1 MADKSGCLVGVLVN
15 AGPVTIKFSP
25 NAEFDPE
32 IGLNRAIIS
41 GTASCTPRTVTTT
54 YGGIIRGVGY
64 LDPADAGCALILAA
78 NAGGADL
85 TAVKYIVDMSVNA
98 GSRSGFS
105 LGNSKLIPKRFIAN
119 IEENG
124 MQAWEIEIHSQA
136 GTSYSTTL

>member
-15 AGPVTIKFSP
+15 AGPVVIPFSP

-32 IGLNRAIIS
+32 IGLNRAVIS
-41 GTASCTPRTVTTT
+41 GAASCTPRTVTTT

-64 LDPADAGCALILAA
+64 LDPANAGCALILAA
-78 NAGGADL
+78 VAGGADL
-85 TAVKYIVDMSVNA
+85 TTVKYVISMADA
-98 GSRSGFS
+98 GGSRSGFS
-105 LGNSKLIPKRFIAN
+105 LGSCKLIPKRFIAN
-119 IEENG
+119 IDENG